1 MVQVPGTTLELGVEH
16 EYYDVH
22 WNLAENDEEGVEQN
36 ALFQLRQTQRRGK
49 IPQLQLMIDE
59 VRLHEGGKVNGK
71 ENAHR
76 TFCR

>member
-59 VRLHEGGKVNGK
+59 NLLEPLDLVFEQLSLVK
-71 ENAHR
+71 
-76 TFCR
+76 